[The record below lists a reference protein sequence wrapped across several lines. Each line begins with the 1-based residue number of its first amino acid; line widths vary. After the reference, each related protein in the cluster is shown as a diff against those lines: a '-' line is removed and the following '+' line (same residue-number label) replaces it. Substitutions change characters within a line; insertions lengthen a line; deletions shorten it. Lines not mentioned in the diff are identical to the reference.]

1 MIPFGRS
8 ASRSASPVS
17 YGRIRLYTCSS
28 RTRRAINWLYCA
40 PKSRTTIRSSTE
52 RGISGAVTSG
62 AGADDRARSARVR
75 VISAPLA
82 DPLGDL
88 QSLSL
93 GRKRGGD
100 DDLGLLHLAKRSRAA
115 HPHRGAQ
122 RLDQILG
129 PVVDPRGAEQD
140 VAQGTGGADPHP
152 RPARER
158 RVRGGHPPV
167 ESPAGGLLGPR

>member
-8 ASRSASPVS
+8 ASRSASRVS

-28 RTRRAINWLYCA
+28 RTRRAISWLYCA

-62 AGADDRARSARVR
+62 AGSDDRARSARVR

-88 QSLSL
+88 QRLPL

-100 DDLGLLHLAKRSRAA
+100 DDLRLLHLAKRSPAA
-115 HPHRGAQ
+115 HPRRDPPPDAAPPTRRARRARPGPP
-122 RLDQILG
+122 LDL
-129 PVVDPRGAEQD
+129 
-140 VAQGTGGADPHP
+140 
-152 RPARER
+152 
-158 RVRGGHPPV
+158 RGGGRH
-167 ESPAGGLLGPR
+167 AHDRRGLRDAAA